1 MLKQLNKVI
10 KISFLILI
18 LGFSK
23 AYSID
28 DDLGAFTDAIDVVRE
43 EFNNISEAST
53 EQSKIIDEAMKQIDK
68 ATEYVQEAINQN
80 NAEDAIKT
88 LEFIEKSLSDV
99 ESIIPQEFGS
109 DMSQM
114 DTSVIPKEDMDVV
127 NEVTAQMKT
136 AKEEKLKDFMSDL
149 VDLNQKGIDTVTISE
164 NLNSLGIETIKL
176 DLNIGDKKK
185 METWTKEEW
194 ANSYKGSILTSS
206 GEEVITDK
214 EINSKVVDLEQK
226 LQANTSAI
234 LDKRS
239 SLTELQTKIDPL
251 SGQITDLKTQKIDL
265 LAKYNEEILKQS
277 SNILSDEEINKSKD
291 LANEFNSQLSNLTSQ
306 IKTAEE
312 QSNSLQ
318 QQLQGLNLEL
328 TNEIASKSQLEQNIS
343 SLSNQ
348 LTSNQNLL
356 TKKELELDQL
366 KSSAPNL
373 NKNINQLNSQ
383 LEDVSLQKDFVQV
396 QFERSIDKEVE
407 AFNHYAEILWDGP
420 SSTSKKQEVDFAIRE
435 VSTMMDND
443 PKKQRILEIEK
454 YGIYAGL
461 SDAEINKGINAI
473 QNDDWEAQKEVTK
486 SIYKGLN
493 KSSEW
498 NVSIPSNAEINVIIT
513 EEKAIQEA
521 SYASIAGLSVR
532 DEVHDI
538 INDKTKDLQ
547 SKVDNDMYK
556 LLERYEGEHFLKN
569 PSCNTCY
576 YSNFNISEEQ
586 RDLFEKKT
594 DEFINSNQELKNTLN
609 ESVNNIENFNNK
621 LSSLEITNT
630 EITGNM
636 LREYNFVNKA
646 LKSSQEHV
654 DNWENWAGGEIREKE
669 LLDQVGV
676 KNPDDWNEV
685 YSKLRERRT
694 ELYYS
699 GNSTKNI
706 DTYVAYKDSKIRALP
721 DFKNKVNQFNER
733 NPQVLAQELK
743 NKITLEE
750 NKISNLKLSSVDKV
764 HGFIKKEMDDAKS
777 EIDRITNEEIA
788 KVPEYNFSEKVVNIL
803 NKVPTF
809 EGNADFV
816 ADLDPA
822 MMRAKLYDIV
832 DGTTEVQALEALRT
846 AMAEIGDKPVSEF
859 MTGPYWEMSNVKA
872 AAILKSKKYSWIDD
886 YAIYNHYNPLNLSQ
900 SDLELAENQ
909 LSSVLKTANPKLDAL
924 NEKIT
929 KLTTEL
935 EETKSQSLTINED
948 INNLE
953 NEFASLKTSETEIQN
968 QISDLSN
975 QFNSKESLI
984 TEKQQSLVSLQDQL
998 NPLSDKMTELEGER
1012 AELDTKLNNQL
1023 NTIAT
1028 QIESQGQATEEANT
1042 LKAQFESQIA
1052 ALDSQLQNYEKE
1064 TVEINTQLTSLTSE
1078 LTTLETDT
1086 PQISS
1091 QIENLNKDLE
1101 NFVNI
1106 KADLAMA
1113 VAEKYD
1119 LEVQEK
1125 VINAVKPLENKSIIS
1140 IEGSNLFRVVDTD
1153 ELIDDKGKFK
1163 LPTGTLTLKGE
1174 VYTAGAVQPE
1184 KLFTFAS
1191 INNDQEINNKI
1202 LELEKKFESGNLT
1215 EEELRDQRDSLNA
1228 TRNNMKIEYSEAA
1241 AAQFASSG
1249 KLVGGEQDYNNTT
1262 LGSWVLVNAT
1272 TGEQMTNPLTGHS
1285 GSMVCEGSVCG
1296 LDGDLGKQASA
1307 FGGMYVLESLA
1318 DEKGNVSGICGK
1330 GGCKFDVDTLR
1341 VLGPD
1346 GIANNVFNDSGEGL
1360 FQQAFTSTE
1369 IKEIEKY
1376 GMTTLQRKNAIEYA
1390 LKNNIEIDAAKL
1402 VDQDSLDAQTKALAY
1417 AAKNNTF
1424 VSEINKQ
1431 AGAYTKFKT
1440 DTFRQ
1445 IEVTDVG
1452 KEIQEAAKQ
1461 ASEATTEVAAAAKEA
1476 TESVKETVAEVTKT
1490 ASKTFLTGND
1500 LEELSKLANDAH
1512 GSWVLVDAATGK
1524 QMADP
1529 LTGHVGAHAG
1539 KASMMSATG
1548 DFGKAAAEFGGVYV
1562 LENLASESG
1571 NVASSCGSGDCQFDI
1586 GN

>member
-1 MLKQLNKVI
+1 MSVQ
-10 KISFLILI
+10 
-18 LGFSK
+18 
-23 AYSID
+23 
-28 DDLGAFTDAIDVVRE
+28 AF
-43 EFNNISEAST
+43 F
-53 EQSKIIDEAMKQIDK
+53 
-68 ATEYVQEAINQN
+68 
-80 NAEDAIKT
+80 
-88 LEFIEKSLSDV
+88 
-99 ESIIPQEFGS
+99 
-109 DMSQM
+109 
-114 DTSVIPKEDMDVV
+114 
-127 NEVTAQMKT
+127 
-136 AKEEKLKDFMSDL
+136 
-149 VDLNQKGIDTVTISE
+149 
-164 NLNSLGIETIKL
+164 
-176 DLNIGDKKK
+176 
-185 METWTKEEW
+185 
-194 ANSYKGSILTSS
+194 
-206 GEEVITDK
+206 
-214 EINSKVVDLEQK
+214 
-226 LQANTSAI
+226 
-234 LDKRS
+234 
-239 SLTELQTKIDPL
+239 
-251 SGQITDLKTQKIDL
+251 
-265 LAKYNEEILKQS
+265 
-277 SNILSDEEINKSKD
+277 
-291 LANEFNSQLSNLTSQ
+291 
-306 IKTAEE
+306 
-312 QSNSLQ
+312 
-318 QQLQGLNLEL
+318 
-328 TNEIASKSQLEQNIS
+328 
-343 SLSNQ
+343 
-348 LTSNQNLL
+348 
-356 TKKELELDQL
+356 
-366 KSSAPNL
+366 
-373 NKNINQLNSQ
+373 
-383 LEDVSLQKDFVQV
+383 
-396 QFERSIDKEVE
+396 
-407 AFNHYAEILWDGP
+407 
-420 SSTSKKQEVDFAIRE
+420 
-435 VSTMMDND
+435 
-443 PKKQRILEIEK
+443 
-454 YGIYAGL
+454 
-461 SDAEINKGINAI
+461 
-473 QNDDWEAQKEVTK
+473 
-486 SIYKGLN
+486 
-493 KSSEW
+493 
-498 NVSIPSNAEINVIIT
+498 
-513 EEKAIQEA
+513 
-521 SYASIAGLSVR
+521 
-532 DEVHDI
+532 
-538 INDKTKDLQ
+538 
-547 SKVDNDMYK
+547 
-556 LLERYEGEHFLKN
+556 
-569 PSCNTCY
+569 
-576 YSNFNISEEQ
+576 
-586 RDLFEKKT
+586 
-594 DEFINSNQELKNTLN
+594 
-609 ESVNNIENFNNK
+609 
-621 LSSLEITNT
+621 
-630 EITGNM
+630 
-636 LREYNFVNKA
+636 
-646 LKSSQEHV
+646 
-654 DNWENWAGGEIREKE
+654 
-669 LLDQVGV
+669 
-676 KNPDDWNEV
+676 
-685 YSKLRERRT
+685 
-694 ELYYS
+694 
-699 GNSTKNI
+699 
-706 DTYVAYKDSKIRALP
+706 
-721 DFKNKVNQFNER
+721 
-733 NPQVLAQELK
+733 
-743 NKITLEE
+743 
-750 NKISNLKLSSVDKV
+750 DKV
-764 HGFIKKEMDDAKS
+764 HTSQDIQQ
-777 EIDRITNEEIA
+777 
-788 KVPEYNFSEKVVNIL
+788 KVTDTLK
-803 NKVPTF
+803 KVPTF
-809 EGNADFV
+809 EAQAELV
-816 ADLDPA
+816 SDLDPA

-832 DGTTEVQALEALRT
+832 GGGSTAEVQALEALRT

-924 NEKIT
+924 NEKIS
-929 KLTTEL
+929 KLTNEL

-968 QISDLSN
+968 QITDLSN

-984 TEKQQSLVSLQDQL
+984 TEKQQSLTSLQEQL
-998 NPLSDKMTELEGER
+998 NPLSDKMTELEGQK

-1028 QIESQGQATEEANT
+1028 QIESQGQATEKANT

-1140 IEGSNLFRVVDTD
+1140 IEGSNLFRIVDTD

-1184 KLFTFAS
+1184 KLFTFVS

-1202 LELEKKFESGNLT
+1202 RDLDKKFKEGSIT
-1215 EEELRDQRDSLNA
+1215 EEELKEQRDSLNA

-1249 KLVGGEQDYNNTT
+1249 KLVGGEQTYNNTT

-1272 TGEQMTNPLTGHS
+1272 TGEQMTNPLTGHA

-1318 DEKGNVSGICGK
+1318 DEKGNVSGICGQ

-1360 FQQAFTSTE
+1360 FQKAFTPTE
-1369 IKEIEKY
+1369 INEIEKY
-1376 GMTTLQRKNAIEYA
+1376 GMTTLQRQNAIAYA
-1390 LKNNIEIDAAKL
+1390 VENKIEIDASKL
-1402 VDQDSLDAQTKALAY
+1402 VDQDSLNTQSKALAY

-1431 AGAYTKFKT
+1431 AGAYAKFKT
-1440 DTFRQ
+1440 DTFKQ
-1445 IEVTDVG
+1445 MEVTDVG

-1476 TESVKETVAEVTKT
+1476 TETVKETVAEVTKT
-1490 ASKTFLTGND
+1490 ASQNFLTGND

-1571 NVASSCGSGDCQFDI
+1571 NVSSSCNSGDCQFDI

>member
-1 MLKQLNKVI
+1 MNKII
-10 KISFLILI
+10 KTSILI
-18 LGFSK
+18 ALLSFPK
-23 AYSID
+23 AYAIEGVSE
-28 DDLGAFTDAIDVVRE
+28 FTEAINEVRE

-68 ATEYVQEAINQN
+68 ATEYVEEAISQN

-176 DLNIGDKKK
+176 DLNIDDKKK

-251 SGQITDLKTQKIDL
+251 SGQITDLKTQKTNL

-291 LANEFNSQLSNLTSQ
+291 LANEFNSQLSNLTIQ

-328 TNEIASKSQLEQNIS
+328 ANEIASKSQLEQNIS
-343 SLSNQ
+343 KLSNQ
-348 LTSNQNLL
+348 LTANQNLL
-356 TKKELELDQL
+356 SKRELELEQL
-366 KSSAPNL
+366 QNTDL
-373 NKNINQLNSQ
+373 NTKVSELNSKLQ
-383 LEDVSLQKDFVQV
+383 SVSRERDFIQTD
-396 QFERSIDKEVE
+396 FERSIDLEVE
-407 AFNHYAEILWDGP
+407 ALKRYHTALGDTAEEIDFALR
-420 SSTSKKQEVDFAIRE
+420 EVD
-435 VSTMMDND
+435 VVLDSD
-443 PKKQRILEIEK
+443 PRKARAFEIEK
-454 YGIYAGL
+454 YATYAGF
-461 SDAEINKGINAI
+461 SKDQIQKGIEAVN
-473 QNDDWEAQKEVTK
+473 NDDWDAQKQVFKDITK
-486 SIYKGLN
+486 ALAKN
-493 KSSEW
+493 PNW
-498 NVSIPSNAEINVIIT
+498 QVDVPSNAEFNVMIE
-513 EEKAIQEA
+513 EEKAIQAAVFQSMELA
-521 SYASIAGLSVR
+521 KVKEQVQKSIN
-532 DEVHDI
+532 E
-538 INDKTKDLQ
+538 KTKDIQPLVGLNITWIQYSNLQSNVIETDLVVKEMNEILKDNQQYQIKKEQIDNLQKTLDDLNNNASKYKADYEQRIAQAKQNFNNIETQIRQHNQNSNWGNSSWVSKRRNLYDQRVNLFNAVREPFDNKKNEVFYEKNKIELQISSDFYSAQSQARENIVKKVEEAEIQYNSIVEKETQALREIQ
-547 SKVDNDMYK
+547 SKVA
-556 LLERYEGEHFLKN
+556 
-569 PSCNTCY
+569 
-576 YSNFNISEEQ
+576 
-586 RDLFEKKT
+586 
-594 DEFINSNQELKNTLN
+594 NTL
-609 ESVNNIENFNNK
+609 
-621 LSSLEITNT
+621 
-630 EITGNM
+630 
-636 LREYNFVNKA
+636 
-646 LKSSQEHV
+646 
-654 DNWENWAGGEIREKE
+654 KE
-669 LLDQVGV
+669 
-676 KNPDDWNEV
+676 
-685 YSKLRERRT
+685 
-694 ELYYS
+694 
-699 GNSTKNI
+699 
-706 DTYVAYKDSKIRALP
+706 
-721 DFKNKVNQFNER
+721 
-733 NPQVLAQELK
+733 
-743 NKITLEE
+743 
-750 NKISNLKLSSVDKV
+750 
-764 HGFIKKEMDDAKS
+764 
-777 EIDRITNEEIA
+777 
-788 KVPEYNFSEKVVNIL
+788 
-803 NKVPTF
+803 VPTF
-809 EGNADFV
+809 EANADLV
-816 ADLDPA
+816 SDLDPA
-822 MMRAKLYDIV
+822 MLRARLSDITSGSNNDV
-832 DGTTEVQALEALRT
+832 EALEAARK
-846 AMAEIGDKPVSEF
+846 AMADMGDKPVSEF
-859 MTGPYWEMSNVKA
+859 MTGPYWEMTNVKA
-872 AAILKSKKYSWIDD
+872 AAIVRSKKYDYVDD
-886 YAIYNHYNPLNLSQ
+886 YEYINAYYRDPLELNSTQRTEVESELKNVLGQNNIKLKTLNAKVEALSNELNLTKDQ
-900 SDLELAENQ
+900 SKNLTAEI
-909 LSSVLKTANPKLDAL
+909 S
-924 NEKIT
+924 
-929 KLTTEL
+929 
-935 EETKSQSLTINED
+935 
-948 INNLE
+948 NLE
-953 NEFASLKTSETEIQN
+953 NELSSLKTSEVELQN

-984 TEKQQSLVSLQDQL
+984 TEKQQSLASLQEQL
-998 NPLSDKMTELEGER
+998 NPLSDKMTELKGER

-1052 ALDSQLQNYEKE
+1052 ELDSKLQNYEKE

-1086 PQISS
+1086 PQITS
-1091 QIENLNKDLE
+1091 QIKNLNKDLE

-1202 LELEKKFESGNLT
+1202 LELEQKFEAGNLT

-1241 AAQFASSG
+1241 AAQFANSG
-1249 KLVGGEQDYNNTT
+1249 KLVGGEQAYNNTT

-1272 TGEQMTNPLTGHS
+1272 TGEQMTNPLTGHA

-1318 DEKGNVSGICGK
+1318 DDKGNVSGICGK

-1346 GIANNVFNDSGEGL
+1346 GIANNVFNDSGQGL
-1360 FQQAFTSTE
+1360 FQQAFTGAE
-1369 IKEIEKY
+1369 LNEIEKY
-1376 GMTTLQRKNAIEYA
+1376 GMTTLQRQNAIDYA
-1390 LKNNIEIDAAKL
+1390 MKNNIEFDASKF
-1402 VDQDSLDAQTKALAY
+1402 VDKDSLEAQSKALAF

-1440 DTFRQ
+1440 DEFKKITST
-1445 IEVTDVG
+1445 VTYTGQDLSSATSG
-1452 KEIQEAAKQ
+1452 ASGAAASAASQ
-1461 ASEATTEVAAAAKEA
+1461 AVSAASEAASQVASAASEAASAASEAASAAQEAVQVAQAAAQE
-1476 TESVKETVAEVTKT
+1476 
-1490 ASKTFLTGND
+1490 ASKAASKVLTGND
-1500 LEELSKLANDAH
+1500 VEELSKLANDAL
-1512 GSWVLVDAATGK
+1512 GAWVLVDAATGK
-1524 QMADP
+1524 QMTNP
-1529 LTGHVGAHAG
+1529 LNSHSGSIVCS
-1539 KASMMSATG
+1539 ASNCGGSG
-1548 DFGKAAAEFGGVYV
+1548 YEAERAKSFGGVYV
-1562 LENLASESG
+1562 LERLADPETG
-1571 NVASSCGSGDCQFDI
+1571 NVAGGCASGDCEFDI

>member
-28 DDLGAFTDAIDVVRE
+28 DDLGAFTDAIDEVRE

-109 DMSQM
+109 DMSKI
-114 DTSVIPKEDMDVV
+114 DTSVIPAEDMDVV
-127 NEVTAQMKT
+127 NEVTAQMKIV
-136 AKEEKLKDFMSDL
+136 KEEKLKDFMSDL

-206 GEEVITDK
+206 GEEVIIDK
-214 EINSKVVDLEQK
+214 EISSKVVDLEQK
-226 LQANTSAI
+226 LEANTSAI

-239 SLTELQTKIDPL
+239 SLSELQTKIDPL
-251 SGQITDLKTQKIDL
+251 SDQIIDLKTQKTDL
-265 LAKYNEEILKQS
+265 LVKYNEEIIKQS
-277 SNILSDEEINKSKD
+277 SNTLSEEEINKNKD

-318 QQLQGLNLEL
+318 QQVQELNLEI
-328 TNEIASKSQLEQNIS
+328 TNEISTKAQLEQNIS
-343 SLSNQ
+343 NLSNQ
-348 LTSNQNLL
+348 LLAGQNSLS
-356 TKKELELDQL
+356 KKELELDQL
-366 KSSAPNL
+366 RNTD
-373 NKNINQLNSQ
+373 LNSKVNELNSELQ
-383 LEDVSLQKDFVQV
+383 SVSRERDFIQTD
-396 QFERSIDKEVE
+396 FERSIDLEVE
-407 AFNHYAEILWDGP
+407 ALKRYHSALGDTAEEI
-420 SSTSKKQEVDFAIRE
+420 DFAMRE
-435 VSTMMDND
+435 VGVVLDSD
-443 PKKQRILEIEK
+443 PRKARAFEIEK
-454 YGIYAGL
+454 YATYAGF
-461 SDAEINKGINAI
+461 SKDQIQKGIDAVN
-473 QNDDWEAQKEVTK
+473 NDDWDTQKEVFKNIT
-486 SIYKGLN
+486 KGLSKN
-493 KSSEW
+493 PNWEVDVPSDSEF
-498 NVSIPSNAEINVIIT
+498 NVMIE
-513 EEKAIQEA
+513 EEKAIQAAVFQSMELEKVKEQVQN
-521 SYASIAGLSVR
+521 SIN
-532 DEVHDI
+532 E
-538 INDKTKDLQ
+538 KTKNIQPLVGLNTTWIQYSNLQSNVIETDLVVKEMNEILKDNQQYQIKKEQIDNLQKTLDDLNNNASKYKADYNQRIAQATQSFNNIETQIKQHNQNSNWGNSSWVSQRRNLYDQRVNLFNAVREPFDNKKNQVFYEKNKIELQISSDFYSAQSQARENIVKKVEEAEIQYNSIVEKENQALKEIQ
-547 SKVDNDMYK
+547 SKVA
-556 LLERYEGEHFLKN
+556 
-569 PSCNTCY
+569 
-576 YSNFNISEEQ
+576 
-586 RDLFEKKT
+586 
-594 DEFINSNQELKNTLN
+594 NTL
-609 ESVNNIENFNNK
+609 
-621 LSSLEITNT
+621 
-630 EITGNM
+630 
-636 LREYNFVNKA
+636 
-646 LKSSQEHV
+646 
-654 DNWENWAGGEIREKE
+654 KE
-669 LLDQVGV
+669 
-676 KNPDDWNEV
+676 
-685 YSKLRERRT
+685 
-694 ELYYS
+694 
-699 GNSTKNI
+699 
-706 DTYVAYKDSKIRALP
+706 
-721 DFKNKVNQFNER
+721 
-733 NPQVLAQELK
+733 
-743 NKITLEE
+743 
-750 NKISNLKLSSVDKV
+750 
-764 HGFIKKEMDDAKS
+764 
-777 EIDRITNEEIA
+777 
-788 KVPEYNFSEKVVNIL
+788 
-803 NKVPTF
+803 VPTF
-809 EGNADFV
+809 EANADLIS
-816 ADLDPA
+816 DLDPT
-822 MMRAKLYDIV
+822 MLRAKLSDITN
-832 DGTTEVQALEALRT
+832 GSNSEVEALEAARK
-846 AMAEIGDKPVSEF
+846 AMSEMTDKPVSEF
-859 MTGPYWEMSNVKA
+859 MTGPYWEMTNVKA
-872 AAILKSKKYSWIDD
+872 AAIVRSKKYDYVDD
-886 YAIYNHYNPLNLSQ
+886 YEYINAYYRDP
-900 SDLELAENQ
+900 LELN
-909 LSSVLKTANPKLDAL
+909 SSQRSEVESELKDVLGKNNMKLQAI
-924 NEKIT
+924 NT
-929 KLTTEL
+929 KVD
-935 EETKSQSLTINED
+935 SLTNELSLTKEQSQNLTAE
-948 INNLE
+948 ISTLE
-953 NEFASLKTSETEIQN
+953 NELTSLKTSETEIQN
-968 QISDLSN
+968 QITDLSN

-984 TEKQQSLVSLQDQL
+984 TEKQQSLTSLQEQL
-998 NPLSDKMTELEGER
+998 NPLSDKMTELEGQK

-1028 QIESQGQATEEANT
+1028 QIESQGQATEKANT

-1140 IEGSNLFRVVDTD
+1140 IEGSNLFRIVDTD

-1184 KLFTFAS
+1184 KLFTFVS

-1202 LELEKKFESGNLT
+1202 RDLDKKFKEGSIT
-1215 EEELRDQRDSLNA
+1215 EEELKEQRDSLNA

-1249 KLVGGEQDYNNTT
+1249 KLVGGEQTYNNTT

-1272 TGEQMTNPLTGHS
+1272 TGEQMTNPLTGHA

-1318 DEKGNVSGICGK
+1318 DEKGNVSGICGQ

-1360 FQQAFTSTE
+1360 FQKAFTPTE
-1369 IKEIEKY
+1369 INEIEKY
-1376 GMTTLQRKNAIEYA
+1376 GMTTLQRQNAIAYA
-1390 LKNNIEIDAAKL
+1390 VENKIEIDASKL
-1402 VDQDSLDAQTKALAY
+1402 VDQDSLNTQSKALAY

-1431 AGAYTKFKT
+1431 AGAYAKFKT
-1440 DTFRQ
+1440 DTFKQ
-1445 IEVTDVG
+1445 MEVTDVG

-1476 TESVKETVAEVTKT
+1476 TETVKETVAEVTKT
-1490 ASKTFLTGND
+1490 ASQNFLTGND

-1571 NVASSCGSGDCQFDI
+1571 NVSSSCNSGDCQFDI